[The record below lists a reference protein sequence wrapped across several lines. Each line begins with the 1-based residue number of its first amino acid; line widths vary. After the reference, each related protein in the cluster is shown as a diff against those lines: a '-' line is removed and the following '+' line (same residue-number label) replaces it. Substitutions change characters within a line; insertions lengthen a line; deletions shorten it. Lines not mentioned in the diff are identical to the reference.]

1 MLLGGGGG
9 GVSREEGGE
18 GSSSFEFSVRFKNTQ
33 PHDSLL
39 SGGRRRGEGREIA
52 GNSVCELWRGLT
64 QVWLGKR
71 WR

>member
-1 MLLGGGGG
+1 ME

-39 SGGRRRGEGREIA
+39 SGGRRERGGERD
-52 GNSVCELWRGLT
+52 SWK
-64 QVWLGKR
+64 LGV
-71 WR
+71 